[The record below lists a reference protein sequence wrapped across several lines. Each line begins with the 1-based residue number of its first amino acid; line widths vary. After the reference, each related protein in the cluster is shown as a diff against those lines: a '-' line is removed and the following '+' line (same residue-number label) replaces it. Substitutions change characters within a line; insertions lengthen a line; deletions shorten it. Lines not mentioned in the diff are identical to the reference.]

1 MYLMD
6 NIKQKKLLL
15 LFIVIKNYIS
25 IFKTVFYIVLF
36 FRIMWQG
43 SAVPKSAGNEVVDKP
58 ET

>member
-25 IFKTVFYIVLF
+25 IFKTVFYVLF